1 MKSIIKR
8 RAKSALAILLTL
20 CMVMSVFTI
29 GVVSAS
35 AATDNSEGVGAIPS
49 TIYFKAGSSWD
60 DADFDLKTAF
70 NSGGDVW
77 TDNHS
82 SYVFTV
88 SVPSG
93 ATSGTFCRM
102 NPSNHND
109 QWNYDTFTLDSNGK
123 DLYVQNSGGDKPG
136 GTWYKKAA
144 YDDLSET
151 IGSGT
156 GSKHAVG
163 RIYFDN
169 SSVGWTGTLYFV
181 VAHGSYVKA
190 YAMSKITGTNLYY
203 VNQTNDTWSDAKY
216 YGVMASSSTL
226 NSTWTNGTS
235 STYATLA
242 SESSIT
248 NYAIPYSGTFNM
260 NNSSSTY
267 ILNHT
272 ISNNKVTITE
282 PTYTSSGY
290 SYFNHNQN
298 VQARIPDGSGWK
310 NAGSDVA
317 TLSINS
323 YVLSGN
329 GTSATATT
337 NGTSGSAVRNTAYTS
352 SVTMTASASSS
363 SYVFAGWGT
372 SSSTIDSSLGTGNY
386 VYTATNS
393 TKTIYAFFD
402 LGTTELPTPT
412 WSTSTIAVNSGT
424 AATLTVGNHN
434 IISGQDS
441 GVTYEL
447 YKDDSLLTENTDYTY
462 NNGVFTLIDTTTE
475 DSGSYTVKA
484 IAANTTQYRD
494 SAISTS
500 SATLTV
506 YEPIYCLVGNVD
518 KSTIIKNG
526 NVITPTAP
534 SGSNSYWNTWQDQLI
549 VNETTDKPGVY
560 RITVKINE
568 GSERETAN
576 IGLYLNGSGQK
587 AFRLG
592 NTDYN
597 TSGKDLTITD
607 AGIADGDNLYVNNLG
622 TLAGGSI
629 VLKKGQTYTIT
640 IDQTQR
646 YNNSSSYPWGKI
658 TITTTDAFVDAFAK
672 MQSFNATTGAYEAIT
687 DASATVGTASASPV
701 HGSKTTGF
709 ESTLT
714 AATVNN
720 NYTFQGWYSDA
731 ACTQS
736 VSTDAAHSLT
746 NVTESAQ
753 YYALFKQNM
762 PAKYTVTADTPGSGT
777 IDITDGVSN
786 NQAYQGA
793 TISINAT
800 VTDNSKEFS
809 HWSILTDTANPVD
822 ITSTVCANPTQAQT
836 TLTMPGQNI
845 RIVAFFAARTPLNI
859 TVSSN
864 NNELGTASYNT
875 QKTYYVGDEVT
886 IEATNKGGVFSR
898 WVVTGGTV
906 ANATSASTKIT
917 STGATVTARAV
928 FDYKTYQLYYNG
940 KYYPLIRQSDGTYVS
955 TFKIPSNSSTF
966 TVYNASDKKYA
977 VSGTDDTWEFNAG
990 TRDATIYNSTTANDS
1005 AWASSVGKQYKN
1017 TSAGAAAYMVFYP
1030 PGYKIGNTT
1039 YGNGQISL
1047 VIKNPMGD
1055 IAAVYAKDGTIRY
1068 KANKASTGDLWD
1080 EGGDV
1085 TCKRGVTTVTQ
1096 INSTAVPNPDST
1108 RYDNHCRI
1116 YSAPIGSTIT
1126 IETQVNNTYKDQG
1139 FYVGMFVINGWK
1151 VNATDI
1157 GNGKYTA
1164 TYTLSDEYNVVNLSD
1179 HGSQKSFEITPV
1191 YYNKNFEYVTFY
1203 VDAKSVPSKW
1213 KGTIST
1219 CADYRSTDGKSAGSS
1234 HFEGSYPGQPLGREG
1249 DLYEIKVAKYYYD
1262 KYNSTTKKWDEHTN
1276 YFPSATI
1283 TAYNYDQ
1290 VHHYYYV
1297 NKSDDLN
1304 GSTTNSNYQTYDY
1317 ADFSYLA
1324 QIKDIEAIMFR
1335 CKETTNNNRDHMSHW
1350 NYDFTGH
1357 SFELLT
1363 DYYGRPIDAL
1373 GNVLKDNQGN
1383 VLDASDL
1390 TESDAHVK
1398 ILSVGNE
1405 NTSSTDNRTKAQWST
1420 KWIAYN
1426 LDINPKKAVTMV
1438 STPADYIDT
1447 NINTP
1452 GATAN
1457 RHITFSMNDGTSSE
1471 QDISAL
1477 QNKVTYI
1484 SYDEERANVGSLS
1497 GDNNNTGVRIDGQW
1511 YYSAQ
1516 HDFDSTVQVH
1526 ITTDEGTAVTKAN
1539 TNVDADSSTA
1549 GTNDGWEGTTSKSV
1563 ATLDGKTTET
1573 YSNVTT
1579 EAQLNATVG
1588 AGYTFVGW
1596 YIYDGTTYTKIHDNF
1611 VDQNTT
1617 MTMKKNYTIVA
1628 VVRKVAAGDLVIT
1641 HSRYTG
1647 PGANDGTGKYYVS
1660 AVVNKGQANE
1670 KTIPEALNSITV
1682 QNLQSTDKLTITIR
1696 TVCNGAD
1703 TFYAWYEEALG
1714 DNYSRTGNYYEIC
1727 SEDVDPIGEKEVSYT
1742 FFEADCSTFF
1752 KNGTLARNT
1761 IDLYSDITHVSAY
1774 AKLTYKYYDRFAQN
1788 GKGQMVSYVVKDVP
1802 LSNTEID
1809 NGYIPSDEKI
1819 AQYAPKVVDTI
1830 YTDTKWSIVGTK
1842 VERAASNVTLMAT
1855 QTAKTCY
1862 VQYLPND
1869 VVGNYLLQST
1879 TKETDV
1885 QSVTAW
1891 NTRIVDFNTWLIND
1905 DANLDAPDESDF
1917 YVSAPTTYTYQGTT
1931 WNFVKFDIY
1940 EFDRLTGEIGDVI
1953 YSTNDNVFG
1962 YRIYADCVI
1971 YPVYTKDSVTKE
1983 LTAKIEP
1990 AVLNREVYGDSTSP
2004 VDRLYADLIIS
2015 FINIAAA
2022 TGGNVPEVIKENDT
2036 EYTIETGVILDKS
2049 VNLTDTDYNTIKHDA
2064 ETGQTDTTNTIIK
2077 GYTGFTDIDTVKNFA
2092 KTAVADSTTRKVTI
2106 GNLTKYVN
2114 NNSDLTNKN
2123 RLDKV
2128 FRYTNSTDAQKR
2140 IFAAYSYVLIKKKN
2154 GDQVAF
2160 AISDVQKFNFCY
2172 TGNKPLSTLS

>member
-35 AATDNSEGVGAIPS
+35 AATDNSEGVGDNKNFTKNS
-49 TIYFKAGSSWD
+49 YFYVKNQAVDGWDANLWVSDSGVDIKLVSGDATYNMSLYDGTPGDD
-60 DADFDLKTAF
+60 DAVYRAKITTAGTYYGAKFHRYNGSDDWGNPTENWFKTTA
-70 NSGGDVW
+70 G
-77 TDNHS
+77 
-82 SYVFTV
+82 
-88 SVPSG
+88 
-93 ATSGTFCRM
+93 
-102 NPSNHND
+102 
-109 QWNYDTFTLDSNGK
+109 NYM
-123 DLYVQNSGGDKPG
+123 G
-136 GTWYKKAA
+136 GTEVAGNTGADYT
-144 YDDLSET
+144 LSYYAPRVNTATLT
-151 IGSGT
+151 IPGAISGT
-156 GSKHAVG
+156 GTSNNPYVLLKGKSYTPSLYMETDDCGA
-163 RIYFDN
+163 
-169 SSVGWTGTLYFV
+169 TGFV
-181 VAHGSYVKA
+181 W
-190 YAMSKITGTNLYY
+190 
-203 VNQTNDTWSDAKY
+203 Q
-216 YGVMASSSTL
+216 
-226 NSTWTNGTS
+226 TS
-235 STYATLA
+235 STY
-242 SESSIT
+242 SESSTTSSTATADSENSKAYHTASLTAIT
-248 NYAIPYSGTFNM
+248 PTAA
-260 NNSSSTY
+260 SSSNTALTY
-267 ILNHT
+267 
-272 ISNNKVTITE
+272 
-282 PTYTSSGY
+282 YTWCYQSAKATAHSST
-290 SYFNHNQN
+290 S
-298 VQARIPDGSGWK
+298 K
-310 NAGSDVA
+310 
-317 TLSINS
+317 
-323 YVLSGN
+323 
-329 GTSATATT
+329 SATVYYKVVDQLTKPT
-337 NGTSGSAVRNTAYTS
+337 WTSTSVSANKGS
-352 SVTMTASASSS
+352 SVT
-363 SYVFAGWGT
+363 
-372 SSSTIDSSLGTGNY
+372 
-386 VYTATNS
+386 
-393 TKTIYAFFD
+393 
-402 LGTTELPTPT
+402 
-412 WSTSTIAVNSGT
+412 
-424 AATLTVGNHN
+424 LTVNNHDT
-434 IISGQDS
+434 IKGQDS

-447 YKDDSLLTENTDYTY
+447 YKGSTKMTSGYTY
-462 NNGVFTLIDTTTE
+462 NNGAFTINNVTANASYSVLAKASTGSNYIDSVK
-475 DSGSYTVKA
+475 SGAATV
-484 IAANTTQYRD
+484 
-494 SAISTS
+494 
-500 SATLTV
+500 TV
-506 YEPIYCLVGNVD
+506 YEPTYCLVGNVD
-518 KSTIIKNG
+518 DSTIIKG
-526 NVITPTAP
+526 GSVITPTAP

-549 VNETTDKPGVY
+549 VNETTATPGVY

-568 GSERETAN
+568 EGRRDTAN

-592 NTDYN
+592 STNYN

-607 AGIADGDNLYVNNLG
+607 DGIDDSDNLYVNELG
-622 TLAGGSI
+622 SPAGGSI

-672 MQSFNATTGAYEAIT
+672 MQSFNATTGQYESIT
-687 DASATVGTASASPV
+687 DATAAVGTASASPV

-709 ESTLT
+709 NSTLT
-714 AATVNN
+714 ATRVNN
-720 NYTFQGWYSDA
+720 NYAFQGWYSDA

-736 VSTDAAHSLT
+736 VSTEAAHSLT

-753 YYALFKQNM
+753 YYALFKQNE
-762 PAKYTVTADTPGSGT
+762 PSKYTVTADTPGSGT
-777 IDITDGVSN
+777 IDITGGVSN
-786 NQAYQGA
+786 DQAYQGA
-793 TISINAT
+793 TISINAS
-800 VTDNSKEFS
+800 VTDPGKEFS
-809 HWSILTDTANPVD
+809 HWVIYANNRD

-864 NNELGTASYNT
+864 NDNLGTASYDDG
-875 QKTYYVGDEVT
+875 KIYYVGDEVP

-940 KYYPLIRQSDGTYVS
+940 KYYPLIRQDNGSYVS
-955 TFKIPSNSSTF
+955 TFKIPSNSSNF

-977 VSGTDDTWEFNAG
+977 VSGTGDTWEFNAD
-990 TRDATIYNSTTANDS
+990 TRDAIIYNSTTANDS

-1017 TSAGAAAYMVFYP
+1017 TSAGAAAYMQFYP
-1030 PGYKIGNTT
+1030 PGSVVSSTT
-1039 YGNGQISL
+1039 YGNGRISL
-1047 VIKNPMGD
+1047 VTTNPMGD
-1055 IAAVYAKDGTIRY
+1055 IAQIYAKDGTVRY
-1068 KANKASTGDLWD
+1068 ANGTASSGDLWS
-1080 EGGDV
+1080 EGGEV
-1085 TCKRGVTTVTQ
+1085 TAKKGTTTVTK
-1096 INSTAVPNPDST
+1096 INTTAVSNPDST
-1108 RYDNHCRI
+1108 KYPSTTPTKTENLRI
-1116 YSAPIGSTIT
+1116 YSAPIGSTIS
-1126 IETQVNNTYKDQG
+1126 IETQVGSTYTEQG
-1139 FYVGMFVINGWK
+1139 FYVGMYVINGWK
-1151 VNATDI
+1151 VPVTDM
-1157 GNGKYTA
+1157 GSGKFTA
-1164 TYTLSDEYNVVNLSD
+1164 TYTLSDDYDVVDTSSN
-1179 HGSQKSFEITPV
+1179 KSFEITPV

-1203 VDAKSVPSKW
+1203 VDAKSVPTKW

-1262 KYNSTTKKWDEHTN
+1262 SYNSTTKTWTEHTN

-1283 TAYNYDQ
+1283 TAYNYDV

-1297 NKSDDLN
+1297 QANNNLDSAD
-1304 GSTTNSNYQTYDY
+1304 TNTNYQTYDY

-1335 CKETTNNNRDHMSHW
+1335 CKETTNENRDHMSHW
-1350 NYDFTGH
+1350 NYDFTGP

-1383 VLDASDL
+1383 VLDASAL
-1390 TESDAHVK
+1390 KESDAHVK

-1405 NTSSTDNRTKAQWST
+1405 NTTGKDNRTKAQWST

-1426 LDINPKKAVTMV
+1426 LDETNKKAVTMV

-1452 GATAN
+1452 GVTAN
-1457 RHITFSMNDGTSSE
+1457 RHITLKMADGTTGSG

-1477 QNKVTYI
+1477 ENKVTYI
-1484 SYDEERANVGSLS
+1484 SYDKERANDGGLS
-1497 GDNNNTGVRIDGQW
+1497 GDSGNTGVRIDGQW

-1526 ITTDEGTAVTKAN
+1526 ITTDEGTAVTKAK
-1539 TNVDADSSTA
+1539 TSVDADSSAA

-1573 YSNVTT
+1573 YHNVTT

-1628 VVRKVAAGDLVIT
+1628 VVRAVRSGDLVIT

-1670 KTIPEALNSITV
+1670 KTIPEAQNSITV
-1682 QNLQSTDKLTITIR
+1682 SQLQETDKLTITIR

-1714 DNYSRTGNYYEIC
+1714 ENYSRTGNYYEIC
-1727 SEDVDPIGEKEVSYT
+1727 AEDVDPIGEKEVSYT

-1752 KNGTLARNT
+1752 KNGTLARKT

-1802 LSNTEID
+1802 LSDTEID

-1869 VVGNYLLQST
+1869 VVGNYLLKST
-1879 TKETDV
+1879 NEETGV
-1885 QSVTAW
+1885 QDVTAW

-1905 DANLDAPDESDF
+1905 NANLDAPDESDF
-1917 YVSAPTTYTYQGTT
+1917 YVSAPTTYTYEGTT
-1931 WNFVKFDIY
+1931 WNFDRFDIY
-1940 EFDRLTGEIGDVI
+1940 EFDRLTGKIGDVI

-1971 YPVYTKDSVTKE
+1971 YPVYTKGSVSKE
-1983 LTAKIEP
+1983 LRAKIEP

-2022 TGGNVPEVIKENDT
+2022 TGGNVPEVIKENDNT

-2064 ETGQTDTTNTIIK
+2064 ETGQTDTTSSIIS
-2077 GYTGFTDIDTVKNFA
+2077 GYTGFTDKNVVMRFA
-2092 KTAVADSTTRKVTI
+2092 QTAVADSKTRQVTEDK
-2106 GNLTKYVN
+2106 LTKYVN
-2114 NNSDLTNKN
+2114 NNKDLTNKN

>member
-35 AATDNSEGVGAIPS
+35 AATDNSEGVGA
-49 TIYFKAGSSWD
+49 TTTTTVYFKNTQNWSTVNVYFYSSAYWQYDNKDHGGSKGTCISGPNAMTVAGQLD
-60 DADFDLKTAF
+60 GK
-70 NSGGDVW
+70 DVYK
-77 TDNHS
+77 
-82 SYVFTV
+82 YVFTTDKTWTHIAFTEESQSNYDNFYNTKIV
-88 SVPSG
+88 ACRTFDSTKPMIVPSSTTDSNNGCTVYSASNAAEPDLTITLNTPTNVKINSASTYAVNAG
-93 ATSGTFCRM
+93 ATST
-102 NPSNHND
+102 
-109 QWNYDTFTLDSNGK
+109 TTL
-123 DLYVQNSGGDKPG
+123 
-136 GTWYKKAA
+136 T
-144 YDDLSET
+144 
-151 IGSGT
+151 
-156 GSKHAVG
+156 
-163 RIYFDN
+163 
-169 SSVGWTGTLYFV
+169 WTGDSRASGYTIYKNGAEV
-181 VAHGSYVKA
+181 GTTTGGS
-190 YAMSKITGTNLYY
+190 T
-203 VNQTNDTWSDAKY
+203 
-216 YGVMASSSTL
+216 
-226 NSTWTNGTS
+226 TS
-235 STYATLA
+235 Y
-242 SESSIT
+242 SIT
-248 NYAIPYSGTFNM
+248 NA
-260 NNSSSTY
+260 
-267 ILNHT
+267 
-272 ISNNKVTITE
+272 
-282 PTYTSSGY
+282 
-290 SYFNHNQN
+290 
-298 VQARIPDGSGWK
+298 
-310 NAGSDVA
+310 
-317 TLSINS
+317 
-323 YVLSGN
+323 
-329 GTSATATT
+329 
-337 NGTSGSAVRNTAYTS
+337 
-352 SVTMTASASSS
+352 TASA
-363 SYVFAGWGT
+363 GT
-372 SSSTIDSSLGTGNY
+372 
-386 VYTATNS
+386 YTVRA
-393 TKTIYAFFD
+393 
-402 LGTTELPTPT
+402 
-412 WSTSTIAVNSGT
+412 
-424 AATLTVGNHN
+424 
-434 IISGQDS
+434 
-441 GVTYEL
+441 
-447 YKDDSLLTENTDYTY
+447 
-462 NNGVFTLIDTTTE
+462 TTTNT
-475 DSGSYTVKA
+475 SQYT
-484 IAANTTQYRD
+484 N

-506 YEPIYCLVGNVD
+506 YEPTYCLVGNVND
-518 KSTIIKNG
+518 ETILDENG
-526 NVITPTAP
+526 NVITTDSPT
-534 SGSNSYWNTWQDQLI
+534 GSASYWNTWQNNLVIDG
-549 VNETTDKPGVY
+549 ETSAPGVY
-560 RITVKINE
+560 RKTITINE
-568 GSERETAN
+568 NGRRDTAN

-587 AFRLG
+587 AFILNG
-592 NTDYN
+592 TDYN
-597 TSGKDLTITD
+597 TSGSDLTITD
-607 AGIADGDNLYVNNLG
+607 DGIDYNDNLYVNELG
-622 TLAGGSI
+622 SPAGGSI

-672 MQSFNATTGAYEAIT
+672 MQSFNATTGQYEAIT
-687 DASATVGTASASPV
+687 DATSTVGTASASLV

-736 VSTDAAHSLT
+736 VSTDATHSLT

-753 YYALFKQNM
+753 YYALFKQNT
-762 PAKYTVTADTPGSGT
+762 PSSHTVTTDTSEFGNISITGGVDNGS
-777 IDITDGVSN
+777 
-786 NQAYQGA
+786 AYQGA
-793 TISINAT
+793 TVSIKAT
-800 VTDNSKEFS
+800 VTNNSKEFS

-864 NNELGTASYNT
+864 NNELGTASYDDEKN
-875 QKTYYVGDEVT
+875 YYVGDTVEVK
-886 IEATNKGGVFSR
+886 ATNVGGVFSR
-898 WVVTGGTV
+898 WVVTGGTID
-906 ANATSASTKIT
+906 NATSATAHIT
-917 STGATVTARAV
+917 SNGASVTARAV

-977 VSGTDDTWEFNAG
+977 VSGTGDTWEFNAG

-1126 IETQVNNTYKDQG
+1126 IETQVNNTYIDQG

-1151 VNATDI
+1151 VAASDM

-1219 CADYRSTDGKSAGSS
+1219 CADYRSTDGQSAGSS

-1262 KYNSTTKKWDEHTN
+1262 EYNSTTKKWNEHKKF
-1276 YFPSATI
+1276 FPSATI

-1304 GSTTNSNYQTYDY
+1304 GSTTNNNYQTYDY

-1335 CKETTNNNRDHMSHW
+1335 CKETTNDNRYHMSHW

-1383 VLDASDL
+1383 VLDASAL
-1390 TESDAHVK
+1390 EESDAHVK

-1405 NTSSTDNRTKAQWST
+1405 NTTSTDNRTKAQWST

-1426 LDINPKKAVTMV
+1426 LDIDPKKAVTMV

-1452 GATAN
+1452 GVTAN
-1457 RHITFSMNDGTSSE
+1457 RHITFKMADGITSSE

-1484 SYDEERANVGSLS
+1484 SYDKERPNDGGLS
-1497 GDNNNTGVRIDGQW
+1497 NDNNNTGVRIDGQW

-1526 ITTDEGTAVTKAN
+1526 ITTDSGTAVTKDH
-1539 TNVDADSSTA
+1539 TSVDADSSTA

-1573 YSNVTT
+1573 YHNVTT

-1596 YIYDGTTYTKIHDNF
+1596 YIYDGDNYTKIHDNF

-1628 VVRKVAAGDLVIT
+1628 VVRKVGAGDLVIT

-1647 PGANDGTGKYYVS
+1647 TNPEAHDGTGKYYVKAS
-1660 AVVNKGQANE
+1660 VKHANNTVTE
-1670 KTIPEALNSITV
+1670 IPEAQNSITV
-1682 QNLQSTDKLTITIR
+1682 SQLQETDKLTITIR

-1714 DNYSRTGNYYEIC
+1714 DDYSRTGNYYEIC
-1727 SEDVDPIGEKEVSYT
+1727 SETVDPLGEKEVSYT

-1752 KNGTLARNT
+1752 SGSTLARNT
-1761 IDLYSDITHVSAY
+1761 IDLYSDIVHVSAY

-1802 LSNTEID
+1802 LDDTEID

-1879 TKETDV
+1879 DDETVV
-1885 QSVTAW
+1885 QNVAAW

-1931 WNFVKFDIY
+1931 WNFVRFDIY
-1940 EFDRLTGEIGDVI
+1940 EFDRLTGNIGDVI

-1971 YPVYTKDSVTKE
+1971 YPVYTKGSLSKE

-2022 TGGNVPEVIKENDT
+2022 TSGNVPEVIKENNT

-2049 VNLTDTDYNTIKHDA
+2049 VNLNDTDYNTIKHAA
-2064 ETGQTDTTNTIIK
+2064 ETGQTDTTSSIIS
-2077 GYTGFTDIDTVKNFA
+2077 GYTGFTDKNVVMSFA
-2092 KTAVADSTTRKVTI
+2092 QTAVADSTTRQAKS

>member
-29 GVVSAS
+29 GVASAS
-35 AATDNSEGVGAIPS
+35 AATDNSEGVGGYHHYAKRVFFGLPVEWTSDTDHVYLCAYQGGYTYVIQELS
-49 TIYFKAGSSWD
+49 YISGNMYGNTNGVDLDHSGWNNESLYIATSKNTLSSGNGK
-60 DADFDLKTAF
+60 LGTHYTAELTGNTLN
-70 NSGGDVW
+70 NSGNTYLFYTTSTSTTTGNTLASVYTNYDNISYLGDWQKAQTAQARTVAG
-77 TDNHS
+77 TSATNSTTGGTTTVS
-82 SYVFTV
+82 SYVFA
-88 SVPSG
+88 SG
-93 ATSGTFCRM
+93 S
-102 NPSNHND
+102 
-109 QWNYDTFTLDSNGK
+109 TFT
-123 DLYVQNSGGDKPG
+123 
-136 GTWYKKAA
+136 
-144 YDDLSET
+144 
-151 IGSGT
+151 
-156 GSKHAVG
+156 
-163 RIYFDN
+163 
-169 SSVGWTGTLYFV
+169 
-181 VAHGSYVKA
+181 
-190 YAMSKITGTNLYY
+190 
-203 VNQTNDTWSDAKY
+203 
-216 YGVMASSSTL
+216 
-226 NSTWTNGTS
+226 TS
-235 STYATLA
+235 
-242 SESSIT
+242 
-248 NYAIPYSGTFNM
+248 
-260 NNSSSTY
+260 
-267 ILNHT
+267 
-272 ISNNKVTITE
+272 
-282 PTYTSSGY
+282 
-290 SYFNHNQN
+290 
-298 VQARIPDGSGWK
+298 
-310 NAGSDVA
+310 
-317 TLSINS
+317 
-323 YVLSGN
+323 
-329 GTSATATT
+329 TSACPGAK
-337 NGTSGSAVRNTAYTS
+337 
-352 SVTMTASASSS
+352 VTMTASAKSG
-363 SYVFAGWGT
+363 YTFAGWFSDTSSTTALSTNTTYYYNAGT
-372 SSSTIDSSLGTGNY
+372 STKT
-386 VYTATNS
+386 VYAKFIKNLTTPELTATNANAGS
-393 TKTIYAFFD
+393 
-402 LGTTELPTPT
+402 
-412 WSTSTIAVNSGT
+412 N
-424 AATLTVGNHN
+424 ATLTVSNHST
-434 IISGQDS
+434 ISSENS

-447 YKDDSLLTENTDYTY
+447 YKNGTLLSSGYTY
-462 NNGVFTLIDTTTE
+462 NNGVFTFENATTAIS
-475 DSGSYTVKA
+475 DSYTVKA
-484 IAANTTQYRD
+484 VSSNTNQYRN
-494 SAISTS
+494 SSTS
-500 SATLTV
+500 SAATLTV
-506 YEPIYCLVGNVD
+506 YEPTYCLVGNVD
-518 KSTIIKNG
+518 DSTIIKG
-526 NVITPTAP
+526 GSVITPTAP

-549 VNETTDKPGVY
+549 VNETTATPGVY

-568 GSERETAN
+568 EGRRDTAN

-592 NTDYN
+592 STNYN

-607 AGIADGDNLYVNNLG
+607 DGIDDSDNLYVNELG
-622 TLAGGSI
+622 SPAGGSI

-672 MQSFNATTGAYEAIT
+672 MQSFNATTGKYEAIT
-687 DASATVGTASASPV
+687 DANATVGTASASPV

-709 ESTLT
+709 NPTLT
-714 AATVNN
+714 ATTENN
-720 NYTFQGWYSDA
+720 NYTFDGWYSDEECETKEYTNA
-731 ACTQS
+731 TQ
-736 VSTDAAHSLT
+736 SLT
-746 NVTESAQ
+746 NVTESAK
-753 YYALFKQNM
+753 YYALFKQNE
-762 PAKYTVTADTPGSGT
+762 PAKCTVTADTPGSGT
-777 IDITDGVSN
+777 IDITGGVSN
-786 NQAYQGA
+786 GEAYQGA
-793 TISINAT
+793 TISINAS
-800 VTDNSKEFS
+800 VTDPGKEFS
-809 HWSILTDTANPVD
+809 HWVIYANNRD
-822 ITSTVCANPTQAQT
+822 ITSTVCVNPTQAQT

-859 TVSSN
+859 SVSSN
-864 NNELGTASYNT
+864 NNELGTASYDDG
-875 QKTYYVGDEVT
+875 KAYYVGDTVEVK
-886 IEATNKGGVFSR
+886 ATNVGGVFSR
-898 WVVTGGTV
+898 WVVTGGTID
-906 ANATSASTKIT
+906 NATSATAHIT
-917 STGATVTARAV
+917 SNGASVTARAV

-977 VSGTDDTWEFNAG
+977 VSGTGDTWEFNAG

-1017 TSAGAAAYMVFYP
+1017 ASAGAAAYMVFYP

-1096 INSTAVPNPDST
+1096 INGTAVPNPDST

-1126 IETQVNNTYKDQG
+1126 IETQVNNPYKDQG

-1151 VNATDI
+1151 VAASDM

-1219 CADYRSTDGKSAGSS
+1219 CADYRSTDGQSAGSS

-1262 KYNSTTKKWDEHTN
+1262 EYNSTTKKWNEHKKF
-1276 YFPSATI
+1276 FPSATI

-1304 GSTTNSNYQTYDY
+1304 GSTTNNNYQTYDY

-1335 CKETTNNNRDHMSHW
+1335 CKETTNENRDHMSHW
-1350 NYDFTGH
+1350 NYDFTGP

-1383 VLDASDL
+1383 VLDASTL
-1390 TESDAHVK
+1390 SESDAHVK

-1405 NTSSTDNRTKAQWST
+1405 KTTDKDNRTKAQWST

-1426 LDINPKKAVTMV
+1426 LDLDPKKAVTMV

-1457 RHITFSMNDGTSSE
+1457 RHISFKMADGNTGSG

-1477 QNKVTYI
+1477 ENKVTYI
-1484 SYDEERANVGSLS
+1484 SYDKERANVGSLS

-1526 ITTDEGTAVTKAN
+1526 ITTADGTAVTKTN
-1539 TNVDADSSTA
+1539 TSVDADSSA
-1549 GTNDGWEGTTSKSV
+1549 ADTNDGWEGTDSKSV

-1573 YSNVTT
+1573 YHNVTT

-1596 YIYDGTTYTKIHDNF
+1596 YIFDGTTYTKIHDNF

-1628 VVRKVAAGDLVIT
+1628 VVRAVRSGDLVIT

-1670 KTIPEALNSITV
+1670 KTIPEAQNSITV
-1682 QNLQSTDKLTITIR
+1682 SQLEETDKLTITIR

-1714 DNYSRTGNYYEIC
+1714 ENYGRTGNYYEIC
-1727 SEDVDPIGEKEVSYT
+1727 AEDVDPIGEKEVSYT

-1752 KNGTLARNT
+1752 KNGTLARKT

-1802 LSNTEID
+1802 LSDTEID

-1869 VVGNYLLQST
+1869 VVGNYLLKST
-1879 TKETDV
+1879 NEETGV
-1885 QSVTAW
+1885 QDVTAW

-1905 DANLDAPDESDF
+1905 NANLDAPDESDF
-1917 YVSAPTTYTYQGTT
+1917 YVSAPTTYTYEGTT
-1931 WNFVKFDIY
+1931 WNFDRFDIY
-1940 EFDRLTGEIGDVI
+1940 EFDRLTGKIGDVI

-1971 YPVYTKDSVTKE
+1971 YPVYTKDSDSKV
-1983 LTAKIEP
+1983 LTARIEP

-2022 TGGNVPEVIKENDT
+2022 TAAATGDNVPEVIKENDNT

-2064 ETGQTDTTNTIIK
+2064 ETGQTDTTSSIIR
-2077 GYTGFTDIDTVKNFA
+2077 GYTGFTDKNDVKTFA
-2092 KTAVADSTTRKVTI
+2092 QTAVADPTTRQVKS

-2114 NNSDLTNKN
+2114 NNKDLTNKN